1 MSRCSGRF
9 ALPRRGGFDRNR
21 GVDPWYRIAN
31 VDEVASPTLL
41 IFPDRVEENLRRMI
55 ATAGG
60 AHRLRPHVKT
70 HKLPQVL
77 ELQLRHGI
85 TRFKAA
91 TVAEAEMCGMGGAG
105 EVLLAYPMVG
115 PSPRRLAALVGKYPG
130 TRFQGVVDH
139 PSGLEALSR
148 AAVEAGIEIEVLL
161 DLNVGMDRTGI
172 LPGDGAFDL
181 YASLARTPGL
191 RPGGLHAYDGHLHQ
205 SDRAARREAMSGAF
219 DRIWRLES
227 RLKAAG
233 FPVPRIVASGTPTTP
248 LMADRPGVELGA
260 GTTVLWDFGQA
271 ETCPDMDY
279 LTAAVLLTR
288 VISRPT
294 ANRITLDLGHK
305 AVASEMPHPRV
316 RLFGLEDA
324 TPVMHSEEHL
334 VLESPRAEAF
344 PVGTAVYGIPRHV
357 CPTVALH
364 SEVTVVRGHR
374 ASETWPVVAR
384 TRRITL

>member
-1 MSRCSGRF
+1 M
-9 ALPRRGGFDRNR
+9 
-21 GVDPWYRIAN
+21 
-31 VDEVASPTLL
+31 ASPTLL

-55 ATAGG
+55 SAAGG

-77 ELQLRHGI
+77 SMQIAHGI
-85 TRFKAA
+85 IRFKAA
-91 TVAEAEMCGMGGAG
+91 TIAEAEMCGMGGAA

-115 PSPRRLAALVGKYPG
+115 PNPARLAALVRRYPG
-130 TRFQGVVDH
+130 TRFQTVVDH
-139 PSGLEALSR
+139 PSGAEALSR
-148 AAVEAGIEIEVLL
+148 AAVEAGIEVEVLL

-172 LPGDGAFDL
+172 RAGDDALAL
-181 YASLARTPGL
+181 YAVIARAPGL
-191 RPGGLHAYDGHLHQ
+191 LPGGLHAYDGHLHQ
-205 SDRAARREAMSGAF
+205 TDRAVRREAMSGAF
-219 DRIWRLES
+219 DRIWQLEA

-279 LTAAVLLTR
+279 LASAVLLTR

-294 ANRITLDLGHK
+294 ARRITLDLGHK

-324 TPVMHSEEHL
+324 IPVMHSEEHL
-334 VLESPRAEAF
+334 VLESPRAGSY
-344 PVGTAVYGIPRHV
+344 PVGTVVYGVPRHV

-364 SEVTVVRGHR
+364 SEVAVVRGGL
-374 ASETWPVVAR
+374 ALETWPVVAR
-384 TRRITL
+384 ARRITL

>member
-1 MSRCSGRF
+1 MEH
-9 ALPRRGGFDRNR
+9 
-21 GVDPWYRIAN
+21 WYQVVN
-31 VDEVASPTLL
+31 VEEVPSPMLL
-41 IFPDRVEENLRRMI
+41 IFPERVEENLRRMI
-55 ATAGG
+55 TTAGG

-77 ELQLRHGI
+77 AMQIAQGI

-91 TVAEAEMCGMGGAG
+91 TIAEAEMCAIGGAA

-115 PSPRRLAALVGKYPG
+115 PNPRRLAALVRQYPG
-130 TRFQGVVDH
+130 TRFQTVVDH
-139 PSGLEALSR
+139 LSGAEALSR
-148 AAVEAGIEIEVLL
+148 AAVEAGIEFEVLL

-172 LPGDGAFDL
+172 LPADEAFAL
-181 YASLARTPGL
+181 YAFLARTPGL
-191 RPGGLHAYDGHLHQ
+191 HPGGLHAYDGHLHQ
-205 SDRAARREAMSGAF
+205 ADRTARREAMSGAF
-219 DRIWRLES
+219 DRIWQLES
-227 RLKAAG
+227 RLKDAG

-271 ETCPDMDY
+271 ETCPDMEY
-279 LTAAVLLTR
+279 LASAVLLTR

-294 ANRITLDLGHK
+294 ANRMTLDLGHK

-324 TPVMHSEEHL
+324 IPVMHSEEHL
-334 VLESPRAEAF
+334 VLESPRADAF
-344 PVGTAVYGIPRHV
+344 PVGTVVYGIPRHV

-364 SEVTVVRGHR
+364 SEVTVVRAHR
-374 ASETWPVVAR
+374 AVETWPVVAR
-384 TRRITL
+384 ARRITI

>member
-1 MSRCSGRF
+1 M
-9 ALPRRGGFDRNR
+9 
-21 GVDPWYRIAN
+21 DPWYRITN

-41 IFPDRVEENLRRMI
+41 IFQERVEENLRRMI

-77 ELQLRHGI
+77 AMQIAHGI

-91 TVAEAEMCGMGGAG
+91 TIAEAEMCGMGGVA

-115 PSPRRLAALVGKYPG
+115 PNPRRFAALAREYPG

-139 PSGLEALSR
+139 PSGAEALSR
-148 AAVEAGIEIEVLL
+148 AAVEAGVEIEVLL

-172 LPGDGAFDL
+172 LPGDEAFDL
-181 YASLARTPGL
+181 YASLARIPGL
-191 RPGGLHAYDGHLHQ
+191 QPGGLHAYDGHLHQ
-205 SDRAARREAMSGAF
+205 ADRALRREAMAGAF

-279 LTAAVLLTR
+279 LAAAVLLTR

-324 TPVMHSEEHL
+324 IPVMHSEEHL
-334 VLESPRAEAF
+334 VLESPRADAF
-344 PVGTAVYGIPRHV
+344 PVGTVAYGIPRHV

-364 SEVTVVRGHR
+364 SEVTVVRGHL
-374 ASETWPVVAR
+374 AVETWPVVAR
-384 TRRITL
+384 SRRITL